1 MIHFDRKTLGI
12 LRLINR
18 RGDRGATWGLTM
30 KRFPKDPSIFLLEA
44 LTVELYIV
52 TKNERGD
59 WIRFDENFGPH
70 RSNDFVSYSTPKG
83 RELLERMS
91 FDFWKWI
98 VPTLISVAALAISCI
113 GLLCQ

>member
-1 MIHFDRKTLGI
+1 MIHFDRRTLGI

-18 RGDRGATWGLTM
+18 RGDRGATWGLVM
-30 KRFPKDPSIFLLEA
+30 KRFKKDASFELLET

-52 TKNERGD
+52 SKNERGD
-59 WIRFDENFGPH
+59 WIVFNGNFGTH
-70 RSNDFVSYSTPKG
+70 RSADFVSYSTPKG
-83 RELLERMS
+83 RELLERMA

-113 GLLCQ
+113 GLLCK